1 MEEAAAEM
9 LTRGLL
15 TEEEARNVAAVRPDQ
30 QVTTPLVWIMNAY
43 TDRITNDPKLNG
55 EAAAAAAAAAKVA
68 GAATPSSSSSF
79 QGAADKKLAKV
90 TEFVLA
96 MRTGAMDTLTAVSS
110 FGAQPLPLAVLMSA
124 LIKLD
129 LA

>member
-1 MEEAAAEM
+1 M

-55 EAAAAAAAAAKVA
+55 EAAAAAAKVA